1 MVSILTSSPN
11 QVQQK
16 TLKLVFVFSP
26 LSMQHEGEREKI
38 GWLEIRIMCPIGE
51 KCLRRLVFQWAS
63 SIKIQLNVLD

>member
-16 TLKLVFVFSP
+16 TLKLVFVFSS

-51 KCLRRLVFQWAS
+51 KYLRGLVFQWAS
-63 SIKIQLNVLD
+63 SIKIQLNVVD